1 MVILIKKTNQLHE
14 HDILKWKITTKMG
27 IMSKNLLDYG
37 HGDFG

>member
-1 MVILIKKTNQLHE
+1 MPHE
-14 HDILKWKITTKMG
+14 HDVLKWKTTKMG